1 MKKNHF
7 LKLQENYI
15 HNKSQSALLI
25 EGSYKN
31 NSNKSKGKSLI
42 DSENEDDFKYEQRQ
56 SIEMVNMD
64 SNQSNEV
71 FHNEIYNEGLRTRE
85 DDIRDEM
92 FDINKYNN
100 KFMNELFVKKNK
112 VYMFYTA
119 LAIIGV
125 ILLIVFIC
133 SLLD

>member
-25 EGSYKN
+25 EGSYN
-31 NSNKSKGKSLI
+31 NNLIKSKGKSLI

-64 SNQSNEV
+64 SNQSNEI
-71 FHNEIYNEGLRTRE
+71 FHNEIYNGGLRTRE

-125 ILLIVFIC
+125 IVLIVFIC

>member
-25 EGSYKN
+25 EGSYNN

-64 SNQSNEV
+64 SNQSNEI
-71 FHNEIYNEGLRTRE
+71 FHNEIYNGGLRTRE

-125 ILLIVFIC
+125 IVLIVFIC

>member
-25 EGSYKN
+25 EGSYNN

-64 SNQSNEV
+64 SNQSNEI
-71 FHNEIYNEGLRTRE
+71 FHNEIYNGGLRTRE